1 MEVNRTWRNART
13 TAGTSSMNLGP
24 KTLLVQERDRNT
36 YEFSTCKENGPNY
49 IGQKVLSRREGS
61 TCEKAELHVVQKES
75 LSFQKEEQHSLGA
88 AKGNVIKK
96 LSKKAKPGPFQKK
109 VAHFFLETAY
119 KKG

>member
-1 MEVNRTWRNART
+1 MVWASRWSVALRAFYRQILSLTYSFFSLKLPPPACPGT
-13 TAGTSSMNLGP
+13 TG
-24 KTLLVQERDRNT
+24 
-36 YEFSTCKENGPNY
+36 
-49 IGQKVLSRREGS
+49 IGQKVLSGREGS

-75 LSFQKEEQHSLGA
+75 LSFQKEEHHSLGA